1 MVSGTPIKS
10 RLWQNVSNRAAMA
23 TRSRPNFV
31 CSAPSLTATYSST
44 SGRPTYRPIR
54 TARRATTA
62 GALSTIRF
70 MPASATVGE
79 LVLIPLPNLIAR
91 QRLPR
96 FLVDERPSRRD
107 LLPSVAPLAAREH
120 IGHRLNPDRRALG
133 HYCLR
138 SRAYKRRHRHH
149 DSCSVTI
156 PHQ

>member
-54 TARRATTA
+54 TARSATTA
-62 GALSTIRF
+62 AALSTIRS

-79 LVLIPLPNLIAR
+79 LALVPLPNLIAR

-96 FLVDERPSRRD
+96 LLVDERPSRRD
-107 LLPSVAPLAAREH
+107 LLPGVALVAAPAH
-120 IGHRLNPDRRALG
+120 VDHRPDLDRRALN
-133 HYCLR
+133 HLCVR
-138 SRAYKRRHRHH
+138 SSASIHP
-149 DSCSVTI
+149 I
-156 PHQ
+156 